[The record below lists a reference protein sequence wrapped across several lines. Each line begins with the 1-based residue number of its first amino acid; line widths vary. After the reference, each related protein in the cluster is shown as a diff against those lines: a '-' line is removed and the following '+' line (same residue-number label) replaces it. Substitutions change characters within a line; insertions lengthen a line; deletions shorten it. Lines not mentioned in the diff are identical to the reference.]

1 MLVYSLI
8 KCSNSYIKTLGSLR
22 QYCEDESDDNIADFN
37 TFNFNSKF
45 FNNTYNTGTVN
56 VWQYHWN
63 K

>member
-1 MLVYSLI
+1 MYSLI
-8 KCSNSYIKTLGSLR
+8 KCSNNYIKTLGSLR

-37 TFNFNSKF
+37 TFNFKSKF